1 MKDLSARSQAFIYA
15 TILTGIGLVLWQL
28 ARLEFTSAWLP
39 ILAGVA
45 AVAQVLKVEGATN
58 RSSYNLGWAVYGFT
72 FVLLGTPATLFVI
85 LIAHLIEWA
94 WHRYSWYIQ
103 WFNIAAFSISIS
115 VAGLTYSRINPSLE
129 PFHLTGTLGVLAALV
144 IFTFLNHLFIGLVI
158 WAARGENFSRSG
170 VFDPLCLII
179 DFTLMGMGTASALI
193 WIINPSAAIL
203 NTIPLYLIYSTLRV
217 PALQRQAEIDPKT
230 KLFNARYFAEALN
243 KELARADRFNRPL
256 SVVLGDLDLLRNIN
270 NSYGHVAGDVVLV
283 EIAKILQQ
291 DVRDYDIVARFGGEE
306 FAILM
311 PEITP
316 QEALPRVEE
325 IRLEIAAQGFEI
337 TTSVVP
343 IRATMSFGIAGWD
356 GDEINATDLI
366 HNADMALY
374 HAKLNGRNL
383 TSIYT
388 EEKTSALFSGP
399 QSEETTQHNFKARLD
414 LASQPFQPNPLRE
427 KGTSLPSQPLSS
439 DSNAFQPRSRK
450 WLYAYIVAVLLAAGG
465 LIWLTFQPV
474 ESMDWLGLLTIA
486 LIVLLTEGLAIEL
499 QVGNST
505 ISTSAAPLIAGV
517 FLFGPVGA
525 LTLSLIL
532 AMTSLIRT
540 RSQLIRFLFNLSNHL
555 IATSLVVG
563 LLQAFPESYR
573 ALSSLVQFS
582 LVMVGAAIVYVI
594 STGLLSVVID
604 ISTGQ
609 PFFEA
614 WRERYRWLAPYYMAM
629 GIVAYALILSYYGIG
644 LQGVLLI
651 LVPLWMLRLS
661 QIQYIRHTKSLMSRL
676 AIVNNEL
683 EGRSLEIHTLNDDL
697 LSILAKTIDLSSS
710 DFPGHSKNVARYAVH
725 IAESLGL
732 PEYRV
737 ALIRTAALLHDIG
750 KLSLDETDLKKTG
763 QLNRQEYEVIMTHPA
778 LGAEL
783 VNNSRTLRLVA
794 PIIRHHHENFDG
806 SGYPDGLQGQEIPI
820 EARILNVVE
829 ALDTMATDQPY
840 RAALEASEILKELT
854 ENAGKQF
861 DPMVVETL
869 VQILQDE
876 KEFSSNRSKIQIL
889 GPQALEV

>member
-1 MKDLSARSQAFIYA
+1 LKDLSVRSRVFIYA
-15 TILTGIGLVLWQL
+15 TILTGLGLMMWQL
-28 ARLEFTSAWLP
+28 PRLSFSSVWLP
-39 ILAGVA
+39 ILAGLA

-58 RSSYNLGWAVYGFT
+58 RSSYNLSWTIYGFT

-103 WFNIAAFSISIS
+103 LFNIAAFSIAT
-115 VAGLTYSRINPSLE
+115 AGAYLVYTAINPTLE
-129 PFHLTGTLGVLAALV
+129 PFRLTGTLGVLAALIV
-144 IFTFLNHLFIGLVI
+144 FTLLNHLLVGLVI

-193 WIINPSAAIL
+193 WMINPSAAIL

-230 KLFNARYFAEALN
+230 GLFNAPYFADALT
-243 KELARADRFNRPL
+243 KELARAERFNRPL

-270 NSYGHVAGDVVLV
+270 NTYGHVAGDVVLV
-283 EIAKILQQ
+283 EIAKILQNA
-291 DVRDYDIVARFGGEE
+291 VRDYDIVARFGGEE

-311 PEITP
+311 PEVTP
-316 QEALPRVEE
+316 KEALPRVEE
-325 IRLEIAAQGFEI
+325 LRQAIAAKGFEI

-343 IRATMSFGIAGWD
+343 IRATMSFGISGWD
-356 GDEINATDLI
+356 GDDLDATDLI

-383 TSIYT
+383 TSIYSD
-388 EEKTSALFSGP
+388 EKTSAIVAAS
-399 QSEETTQHNFKARLD
+399 QSEEISQHNFKARLD
-414 LASQPFQPNPLRE
+414 LATQPFQPNPLRE
-427 KGTSLPSQPLSS
+427 RATARPSQPLSGDTS
-439 DSNAFQPRSRK
+439 PIKPRPRR
-450 WLYAYIVAVLLAAGG
+450 WLYGFIAALITAAGG
-465 LIWLTFQPV
+465 LIWLTARPAD
-474 ESMDWLGLLTIA
+474 SMDWLGLLTIA

-517 FLFGPVGA
+517 FLFGPVAA

-532 AMTSLIRT
+532 AMTSLIRN
-540 RSQLIRFLFNLSNHL
+540 RSQLIRFIFNLCNHL
-555 IATSLVVG
+555 IATSLVVA
-563 LLQAFPESYR
+563 LLQALPTPYL
-573 ALSSLVQFS
+573 AQPALVQFS
-582 LVMVGAAIVYVI
+582 LVIFATAIIYTL
-594 STGLLSVVID
+594 STGLISIVID

-609 PFFEA
+609 PFIEV
-614 WRERYRWLAPYYMAM
+614 WRSRYRWLAPYYMAM
-629 GIVAYALILSYYGIG
+629 GIVAYALVLSYYGIG

-661 QIQYIRHTKSLMSRL
+661 QLQYMRHTKSLVSRL
-676 AIVNNEL
+676 AAINTEL
-683 EGRSLEIHTLNDDL
+683 EGKTLEINTLNDDL
-697 LSILAKTIDLSSS
+697 LDILAHAIDLSSCDS
-710 DFPGHSKNVARYAVH
+710 PGHSTNVARYAVL

-737 ALIRTAALLHDIG
+737 ALIHKAALLHDIG
-750 KLSLDETDLKKTG
+750 KLALDDQSLKKAGKLTSE
-763 QLNRQEYEVIMTHPA
+763 EYTAIMTHPA

-783 VNNSRTLRLVA
+783 VTNSRNLRLVA
-794 PIIRHHHENFDG
+794 PIIRHHHEHFDG

-829 ALDTMATDQPY
+829 ALDTMITDQPY
-840 RAALEASEILKELT
+840 RAALEMDEVLKEIT
-854 ENAGKQF
+854 ENAGSQF
-861 DPMVVETL
+861 DPLVVETL
-869 VQILQDE
+869 IQILQAE
-876 KEFSSNRSKIQIL
+876 KKSLTNGSTMQVRGSQ
-889 GPQALEV
+889 PLEI

>member
-1 MKDLSARSQAFIYA
+1 
-15 TILTGIGLVLWQL
+15 
-28 ARLEFTSAWLP
+28 
-39 ILAGVA
+39 
-45 AVAQVLKVEGATN
+45 
-58 RSSYNLGWAVYGFT
+58 
-72 FVLLGTPATLFVI
+72 
-85 LIAHLIEWA
+85 
-94 WHRYSWYIQ
+94 
-103 WFNIAAFSISIS
+103 
-115 VAGLTYSRINPSLE
+115 
-129 PFHLTGTLGVLAALV
+129 
-144 IFTFLNHLFIGLVI
+144 
-158 WAARGENFSRSG
+158 
-170 VFDPLCLII
+170 
-179 DFTLMGMGTASALI
+179 MG
-193 WIINPSAAIL
+193 N
-203 NTIPLYLIYSTLRV
+203 
-217 PALQRQAEIDPKT
+217 
-230 KLFNARYFAEALN
+230 
-243 KELARADRFNRPL
+243 
-256 SVVLGDLDLLRNIN
+256 LDLLRNIN
-270 NSYGHVAGDVVLV
+270 NTYGHVAGDVVLV
-283 EIAKILQQ
+283 EIAKILQK

-311 PEITP
+311 PEVTP

-325 IRLEIAAQGFEI
+325 IRREIAAQGFEI

-356 GDEINATDLI
+356 GEEIDTTDLI

-383 TSIYT
+383 TSIYS
-388 EEKTSALFSGP
+388 EEKTSTLFSTT

-414 LASQPFQPNPLRE
+414 LAAQPFQPNPLRE
-427 KGTSLPSQPLSS
+427 KGTSHPSQPLSS
-439 DSNAFQPRSRK
+439 DANAIHPRPRK
-450 WLYAYIVAVLLAAGG
+450 WLYAYIVGVLLAASG

-474 ESMDWLGLLTIA
+474 KSMDWLGLLTIA

-505 ISTSAAPLIAGV
+505 ISTAAAPLIAGV

-525 LTLSLIL
+525 LMLSLIL

-563 LLQAFPESYR
+563 LIQAFPTPYR
-573 ALSSLVQFS
+573 ELPSQVQFS
-582 LVMVGAAIVYVI
+582 LVMVAAAIVYTI

-609 PFFEA
+609 PFPEV

-661 QIQYIRHTKSLMSRL
+661 QMQYVRHTKTLVSRMT
-676 AIVNNEL
+676 AVNTEL
-683 EGRSLEIHTLNDDL
+683 EGRSLEIITLNEDL
-697 LSILAKTIDLSSS
+697 LGILAKTIDLSSC
-710 DFPGHSKNVARYAVH
+710 DFPGHSKNVARYAIC

-737 ALIRTAALLHDIG
+737 ALIRTAALLHDVG
-750 KLSLDETDLKKTG
+750 KLSLDETNLKETG
-763 QLNRQEYEVIMTHPA
+763 QLNSQEYEAIITHPV

-783 VNNSRTLRLVA
+783 VNNSRTLRLIA

-840 RAALEASEILKELT
+840 RGTLEANVILKELT

-861 DPMVVETL
+861 DPLVVETL
-869 VQILQDE
+869 IQILRDE
-876 KEFSSNRSKIQIL
+876 KEISSDGSKFQIVD
-889 GPQALEV
+889 PRALEV